1 MAKLSGHEQV
11 VEYLHHLEHPLKA
24 EIEEVRSFI
33 LSVDDQ
39 ITEQIKWNAPSFCV
53 QGEDRITLNL
63 QGKGFFRII
72 FHCGA
77 KVQTHDIKG
86 VLPED
91 TLLEWASNDRAI
103 VKILNLYDLEEKK
116 EQLREVIVRWIEATS
131 KE

>member
-33 LSVDDQ
+33 LSVDGRADQ
-39 ITEQIKWNAPSFCV
+39 MECTQLLRS
-53 QGEDRITLNL
+53 GEDRITLNL
-63 QGKGFFRII
+63 QGKGFLRII

-86 VLPED
+86 ALPED

-103 VKILNLYDLEEKK
+103 AKILNLNDLEEKK